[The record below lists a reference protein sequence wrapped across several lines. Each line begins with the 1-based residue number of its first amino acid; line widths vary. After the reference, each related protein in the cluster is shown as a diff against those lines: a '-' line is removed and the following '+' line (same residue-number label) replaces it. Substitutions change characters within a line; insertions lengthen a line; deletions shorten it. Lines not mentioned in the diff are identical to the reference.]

1 MTTQAAAP
9 AQPQYQRK
17 LKNFLLD
24 ARFQLK
30 FAVYFVV
37 PTLIISAVLGF
48 FIARTTG
55 SLFSQMNEAVEAR
68 SKSAETSKELGTCTL
83 NNELT
88 KGLDD
93 PALMTSLEARS
104 KEIDAKY
111 ESEKQ
116 AVVQQQKDLVDQQQ
130 KTIGVLVGLLALFV
144 LVSGLVAILLT
155 HRIVGPLFRIKR
167 MGREVTSGV
176 IRPPEYGLR
185 PGDELKD
192 VFDVFATMVKALR
205 ERTESD
211 LKAVEAAAAGD
222 KDALERHRA
231 ELVARLENKG

>member
-1 MTTQAAAP
+1 MSTQAAAP
-9 AQPQYQRK
+9 AQPYQRK

-30 FAVYFVV
+30 FAVYFIV
-37 PTLIISAVLGF
+37 PTLVISGVLGF
-48 FIARTTG
+48 FIFSTTG
-55 SLFSQMNEAVEAR
+55 NLFRQMSQAVEAR

-88 KGLDD
+88 KGMDD
-93 PALMTSLEARS
+93 PALMTKLEVRS
-104 KEIDAKY
+104 KEIDAAY
-111 ESEKQ
+111 EAEKQ
-116 AVVQQQKDLVDQQQ
+116 AIVQQQKDLVAQQQ
-130 KTIGVLVGLLALFV
+130 TTIAVMVGLLLLFV
-144 LVSGLVAILLT
+144 LVIGFVAIVIT

-167 MGREVTSGV
+167 MGREVASGV
-176 IRPPEYGLR
+176 VRPPEYGLR

-205 ERTESD
+205 ERTEAD
-211 LKAVEAAAAGD
+211 LKAVEAAVAGD

-231 ELVARLENKG
+231 ELVARLEKR

>member
-1 MTTQAAAP
+1 MSTQAAAP
-9 AQPQYQRK
+9 AQPYQRK

-30 FAVYFVV
+30 FAVYFIV
-37 PTLIISAVLGF
+37 PTLVIAGVLGF
-48 FIARTTG
+48 FIFSTTG
-55 SLFSQMNEAVEAR
+55 NLFRQMTQAVEAR

-88 KGLDD
+88 KGMDD
-93 PALMTSLEARS
+93 PALMTKLEVRS
-104 KEIDAKY
+104 KEIDAAY
-111 ESEKQ
+111 EAEKQ
-116 AVVQQQKDLVDQQQ
+116 AIVQQQKDLVAQQQ
-130 KTIGVLVGLLALFV
+130 TTIAVMVGLLLLFV
-144 LVSGLVAILLT
+144 LVIGFVAIVIT

-167 MGREVTSGV
+167 MGREVANGV
-176 IRPPEYGLR
+176 VRPPEYGLR

-205 ERTESD
+205 DRTEAD

-231 ELVARLENKG
+231 ELVARLEKR

>member
-1 MTTQAAAP
+1 MSTQAAAP
-9 AQPQYQRK
+9 AQPYQRK

-30 FAVYFVV
+30 FAVYFIV
-37 PTLIISAVLGF
+37 PTLVISGVLGF
-48 FIARTTG
+48 FIFSTTG
-55 SLFSQMNEAVEAR
+55 NLFRQMSQAVEAR

-88 KGLDD
+88 KGMDD
-93 PALMTSLEARS
+93 PALMTKLEVRS
-104 KEIDAKY
+104 KEIDAAY
-111 ESEKQ
+111 EAEKQ
-116 AVVQQQKDLVDQQQ
+116 AIVQQQKDLVAQQQ
-130 KTIGVLVGLLALFV
+130 TTIAVMVGLLLLFV
-144 LVSGLVAILLT
+144 LVIGFVAIVIT

-167 MGREVTSGV
+167 MGREVASGV
-176 IRPPEYGLR
+176 VRPPEYGLR

-205 ERTESD
+205 ERTEAD
-211 LKAVEAAAAGD
+211 LKAVEAAVGGD

-231 ELVARLENKG
+231 ELVARLEKR

>member
-1 MTTQAAAP
+1 MSTQAAAP
-9 AQPQYQRK
+9 AQPYQRK

-30 FAVYFVV
+30 FAVYFIV
-37 PTLIISAVLGF
+37 PTLVISGVLGF
-48 FIARTTG
+48 FIFSTTG
-55 SLFSQMNEAVEAR
+55 NLFRQMSQAVEAR

-88 KGLDD
+88 KGMDD
-93 PALMTSLEARS
+93 PALMSKLEVRS
-104 KEIDAKY
+104 KEIDAAY
-111 ESEKQ
+111 EAEKQ
-116 AVVQQQKDLVDQQQ
+116 AIVQQQKDLVAQQQ
-130 KTIGVLVGLLALFV
+130 TTIAVMVGLLLLFV
-144 LVSGLVAILLT
+144 LVIAFVAIVIT

-167 MGREVTSGV
+167 MGREVASGV
-176 IRPPEYGLR
+176 VRPPEYGLR

-205 ERTESD
+205 DRTEAD
-211 LKAVEAAAAGD
+211 LKAVEAAVAGD

-231 ELVARLENKG
+231 ELVARLEKR

>member
-1 MTTQAAAP
+1 MSTQAAAP
-9 AQPQYQRK
+9 AQPYQRK

-30 FAVYFVV
+30 FAVYFIV
-37 PTLIISAVLGF
+37 PTLVISGVLGV
-48 FIARTTG
+48 FIFSTTG
-55 SLFSQMNEAVEAR
+55 NLFRQMSQAVEAR

-88 KGLDD
+88 KGMDD
-93 PALMTSLEARS
+93 PALMSKLEVRS
-104 KEIDAKY
+104 KEIDAAY
-111 ESEKQ
+111 EAEKQ
-116 AVVQQQKDLVDQQQ
+116 AIVQQQKDLVAQQQ
-130 KTIGVLVGLLALFV
+130 TTIAVMVGLLLLFV
-144 LVSGLVAILLT
+144 LVIGFVAIVIT

-167 MGREVTSGV
+167 MGREVASGV
-176 IRPPEYGLR
+176 VRPPEYGLR

-205 ERTESD
+205 DRTEAD
-211 LKAVEAAAAGD
+211 LKAVEAAVAGD

-231 ELVARLENKG
+231 ELVARLEKR

>member
-1 MTTQAAAP
+1 MSTQAAAP
-9 AQPQYQRK
+9 AQPYQRK

-30 FAVYFVV
+30 FAVYFIV
-37 PTLIISAVLGF
+37 PTLVISGVLGF
-48 FIARTTG
+48 FIFSTTG
-55 SLFSQMNEAVEAR
+55 NLFRQMSQAVEAR

-88 KGLDD
+88 KGMDD
-93 PALMTSLEARS
+93 PALMSKLEVRS
-104 KEIDAKY
+104 KEIDAAY
-111 ESEKQ
+111 EAEKQ
-116 AVVQQQKDLVDQQQ
+116 AIVQQQRDLVAQQQ
-130 KTIGVLVGLLALFV
+130 TTIAVMVGLLLLFV
-144 LVSGLVAILLT
+144 LVIGFVAIVIT

-167 MGREVTSGV
+167 MGREVASGV
-176 IRPPEYGLR
+176 VRPPEYGLR

-205 ERTESD
+205 DRTEAD
-211 LKAVEAAAAGD
+211 LKAVEAAVAGD

-231 ELVARLENKG
+231 DLVARLEKR

>member
-1 MTTQAAAP
+1 MSTQVAAP
-9 AQPQYQRK
+9 IDPRFKRK

-30 FAVYFVV
+30 FAVYFIV
-37 PTLIISAVLGF
+37 PSLLISALLGF
-48 FIARTTG
+48 FIAHTTG
-55 SLFSQMNEAVEAR
+55 NLFKQMNQAVEAR

-88 KGLDD
+88 RGLDD
-93 PALMTSLEARS
+93 PALMSSLEARS
-104 KEIDAKY
+104 KEIDAKF

-116 AVVQQQKDLVDQQQ
+116 AVVQQQKDLVNQQHT
-130 KTIGVLVGLLALFV
+130 TITVLVALLALFV

-167 MGREVTSGV
+167 MGREVTKGI
-176 IRPPEYGLR
+176 IRPPDYGLR

-205 ERTESD
+205 ERAESD
-211 LKAVEAAAAGD
+211 LKAVEAAVAGD
-222 KDALERHRA
+222 KDMLEKHRA
-231 ELVARLENKG
+231 ELVARLAKKE

>member
-1 MTTQAAAP
+1 MSTQAAAP
-9 AQPQYQRK
+9 ATPQYQRK

-24 ARFQLK
+24 SRFQLK
-30 FAVYFVV
+30 FAVFFII

-48 FIARTTG
+48 FIANTTG
-55 SLFSQMNEAVEAR
+55 NLFKQMSQAVEAR

-88 KGLDD
+88 KGMDD
-93 PALMTSLEARS
+93 PSLMSKLETRS
-104 KEIDAKY
+104 KEIDAAY
-111 ESEKQ
+111 EAEKQ
-116 AVVQQQKDLVDQQQ
+116 AIVQQQKDLVAQQQ
-130 KTIGVLVGLLALFV
+130 TTLGVLVGLLALFV
-144 LVSGLVAILLT
+144 LVIGFVAIVIT

-205 ERTESD
+205 DRTEAD
-211 LKAVEAAAAGD
+211 LKAVESALAGD
-222 KDALERHRA
+222 KEALERHRA
-231 ELVARLENKG
+231 DLVARLEKK

>member
-1 MTTQAAAP
+1 MSTQAAAP

-17 LKNFLLD
+17 LRNFLLD

-37 PTLIISAVLGF
+37 PTLIICAVLGL

-55 SLFSQMNEAVEAR
+55 NLFRQMNDAVEAR
-68 SKSAETSKELGTCTL
+68 SKSAETSKELGSCTL
-83 NNELT
+83 NNELA
-88 KGLDD
+88 KSLDD
-93 PALMTSLEARS
+93 PSLMSKLESRS
-104 KEIDAKY
+104 REIDAAY
-111 ESEKQ
+111 EAEKQ
-116 AVVQQQKDLVDQQQ
+116 AVVQAQKDLVAQQQ
-130 KTIGVLVGLLALFV
+130 TTISVLIGLLALFV
-144 LVSGLVAILLT
+144 IAIGFVAIVIT

-205 ERTESD
+205 DRTEAD
-211 LKAVEAAAAGD
+211 LKSVEAAVAGD
-222 KDALERHRA
+222 KDALEKHRL
-231 ELVARLENKG
+231 ELLARLDRKA

>member
-1 MTTQAAAP
+1 MSTQAAAP
-9 AQPQYQRK
+9 AQPYQRK

-30 FAVYFVV
+30 FAVYFIV
-37 PTLIISAVLGF
+37 PTLVISGVLGF
-48 FIARTTG
+48 FIFSTTG
-55 SLFSQMNEAVEAR
+55 NLFRQMSQAVEAR

-88 KGLDD
+88 KGMDD
-93 PALMTSLEARS
+93 PALMSKLEVRS
-104 KEIDAKY
+104 KEIDAAY
-111 ESEKQ
+111 EAEKQ
-116 AVVQQQKDLVDQQQ
+116 AIVQQQKDLVAQQQ
-130 KTIGVLVGLLALFV
+130 TTIAVMVGLLLLFV
-144 LVSGLVAILLT
+144 LVIGFVAIVIT

-167 MGREVTSGV
+167 MGREVASGV
-176 IRPPEYGLR
+176 VRPPEYGLR

-205 ERTESD
+205 DRTEAD
-211 LKAVEAAAAGD
+211 LKAVEAAVAGD

-231 ELVARLENKG
+231 ELVARLEKR

>member
-1 MTTQAAAP
+1 MSTQAAAP
-9 AQPQYQRK
+9 AQPYQRK

-30 FAVYFVV
+30 FAVYFIV
-37 PTLIISAVLGF
+37 PTLVISGVLGF
-48 FIARTTG
+48 FIFSTTG
-55 SLFSQMNEAVEAR
+55 NLFRQMSQAVEAR

-88 KGLDD
+88 KGMDD
-93 PALMTSLEARS
+93 PALMTKLEVRS
-104 KEIDAKY
+104 KEIDAAY
-111 ESEKQ
+111 EAEKQ
-116 AVVQQQKDLVDQQQ
+116 AIVQQQKDLVAQQQ
-130 KTIGVLVGLLALFV
+130 TTIAVMVGLLLLFV
-144 LVSGLVAILLT
+144 LVIAFVAIVIT

-167 MGREVTSGV
+167 MGREVASGV
-176 IRPPEYGLR
+176 VRPPEYGLR

-205 ERTESD
+205 DRTEAD

-231 ELVARLENKG
+231 ELVARLEKR